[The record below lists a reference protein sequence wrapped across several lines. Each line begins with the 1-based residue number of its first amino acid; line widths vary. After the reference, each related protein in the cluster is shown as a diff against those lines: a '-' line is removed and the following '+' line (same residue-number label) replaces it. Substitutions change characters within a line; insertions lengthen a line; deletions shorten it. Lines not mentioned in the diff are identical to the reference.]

1 MVVPT
6 VGSEGL
12 SSLLSFYSSVAVTI
26 GISATVS
33 GGSMFA
39 IH

>member
-6 VGSEGL
+6 VGSEHL
-12 SSLLSFYSSVAVTI
+12 QSLLSFYSWVVVTI
-26 GISATVS
+26 EIFATVS